1 MEKILFG
8 RLPSGEAVH
17 LYTLRND
24 VLTVRVMDYGCR
36 LQSVFFDGRD
46 VIGGFDTLDGY
57 LADNSWQGAFIGR
70 VANRIRDARFDLNGK
85 TYRLTPTPG
94 QNGNH
99 LHGSFGISMWEVKEA
114 HNTRITLFRKSPAS
128 EEGYPGDMEITVT
141 YELSGASLLMYYY
154 ATANADT
161 PASFTNHSYFNI
173 DGIGSG
179 SVLSHEMK
187 LHADKITLVN
197 ESLIPTGEHRSVA
210 GTAYDFAEFRPIGS
224 RLDENVT
231 GYDTNFFLTQNAP
244 LAVGGRTVY
253 AAASVRSASYQVDCY
268 TDMPCIQIYTAN
280 FLGNGPDFKYGVKQ
294 KKQHAICLETQFEPD
309 CVNRGEHILRAGE
322 AYDHLTVYTFRHR

>member
-57 LADNSWQGAFIGR
+57 LADDSWQGACIGR
-70 VANRIRDARFDLNGK
+70 VANRIRDARFVLNGK
-85 TYRLTPTPG
+85 TYHLVP
-94 QNGNH
+94 NEGNNH
-99 LHGSFGISMWEVKEA
+99 HHGTFGASMWEVREA
-114 HNTRITLFRKSPAS
+114 SDTAITFTKKSPS
-128 EEGYPGDMEITVT
+128 EEEGFPGDMEVAVT
-141 YELSGASLLMYYY
+141 YRIEGASLKMRYY
-154 ATANADT
+154 ATAEEDT
-161 PASFTNHSYFNI
+161 PINLTNHAYFNMN
-173 DGIGSG
+173 GIGAG
-179 SVLSHEMK
+179 SILSHELK
-187 LHADKITLVN
+187 LYADEMSVLDEVLV
-197 ESLIPTGEHRSVA
+197 PTGKRAPTA
-210 GTAYDFAEFRPIGS
+210 GTPYDFADFKPIGS
-224 RLDENVT
+224 CKDAGVDGL
-231 GYDTNFFLTQNAP
+231 DTNFFLKTNAP
-244 LAVGGRTVY
+244 LLLDGRTVY
-253 AAASVRSASYQVDCY
+253 AAASLRSASYQVDCY

-294 KKQHAICLETQFEPD
+294 KKQHAVCLETQFEPN

-322 AYDHLTVYTFRHR
+322 TYDHLTVYTFRHR